1 MKKLRLWQIAVAMTA
16 TIILASCGSDEHDD
30 LVGDWDNMIWKTE
43 VKATKQDGAYM
54 VPATGGELTF
64 SCKNYSDPWIS
75 TVRYARKYYYPIAVD
90 KEYDETDWYTISLDW
105 FKADIKDNLL
115 KVTFEP
121 NQEATEKPILLTV
134 TAGDIF
140 YTFYFK
146 QSANK

>member
-1 MKKLRLWQIAVAMTA
+1 MKKLKIRQIIMAITAVITL
-16 TIILASCGSDEHDD
+16 TSCNSDEYD
-30 LVGDWDNMIWKTE
+30 GDWDDMIWKTE
-43 VKATKQDGAYM
+43 VKATEQDGTYL

-75 TVRYARKYYYPIAVD
+75 NVRYARKYYYPIAVD

-105 FKADIKDNLL
+105 FKAEIKDNLL

-121 NQEATEKPILLTV
+121 NQATTERPIKLTV

-140 YTFYFK
+140 YTFYFR